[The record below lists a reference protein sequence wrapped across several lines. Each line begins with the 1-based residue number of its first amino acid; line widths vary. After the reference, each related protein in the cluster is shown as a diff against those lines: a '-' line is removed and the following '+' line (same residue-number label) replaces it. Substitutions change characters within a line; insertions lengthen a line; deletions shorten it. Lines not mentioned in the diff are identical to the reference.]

1 MNKNDLFK
9 AIGDIDDKFIEEA
22 ASVKKKRNKVK
33 IWQNK
38 TLLSAA
44 SLFLCLGVGY
54 YVIQNGNMGQK
65 TAEDSDVQIQENTA
79 IAPNVSDSEKYEEH
93 RGVTEVDSAKDV
105 EQSVIIAE
113 DAEEAGAAGAPI
125 NSTSNKNELTKTESV
140 KDSEIEKSEA
150 IEFEETDGI
159 EEEPA
164 TDSSMLNNSTSQAER
179 IQGLNE
185 LAASIK
191 GNRPV
196 REEYEA
202 SDAYEVEDVERAEY
216 EKYVNVLPKDM
227 ELSSAFSVD
236 GYSYVDFS
244 HYVVDPDAAA
254 TDRTLLLDLVLYD
267 LTKDKEEF
275 VYDPAYPDETWRYV
289 YPIEYVTAE
298 VIEKSKGEVDGV
310 TFYEVTV
317 LYPDNTVV
325 EYFSMNLTAREV
337 YEVLNFENN

>member
-22 ASVKKKRNKVK
+22 ASVKRKRNKVK

-44 SLFLCLGVGY
+44 SLFLCLGIGY
-54 YVIQNGNMGQK
+54 YVIQNGNMGGK
-65 TAEDSDVQIQENTA
+65 TAKESETQVQENTA
-79 IAPNVSDSEKYEEH
+79 IAPSVSDSDKVEEYK
-93 RGVTEVDSAKDV
+93 GVTEADKAEVEDKSA
-105 EQSVIIAE
+105 ITAE
-113 DAEEAGAAGAPI
+113 NVQEAGVAEAPMSSSI
-125 NSTSNKNELTKTESV
+125 KNESMKTEGV
-140 KDSEIEKSEA
+140 KDSEIEKSELV
-150 IEFEETDGI
+150 EFEETDGI
-159 EEEPA
+159 EEDDA
-164 TDSSMLNNSTSQAER
+164 TDSGIINSSTSQAER
-179 IQGLNE
+179 VQGLNE

-202 SDAYEVEDVERAEY
+202 SDDYEVEELDRKDY
-216 EKYVNVLPKDM
+216 EKYINVLPESM

-244 HYVVDPDAAA
+244 HYVVDYEAIE
-254 TDRTLLLDLVLYD
+254 TDRTLLLDLVIYE
-267 LTKDKEEF
+267 LTKDREDF
-275 VYDPAYPDETWRYV
+275 VYNPAYPDETWRYI
-289 YPIEYVTAE
+289 YPIEDVTAE
-298 VIEKSKGEVDGV
+298 VIEKSVGEIDGV